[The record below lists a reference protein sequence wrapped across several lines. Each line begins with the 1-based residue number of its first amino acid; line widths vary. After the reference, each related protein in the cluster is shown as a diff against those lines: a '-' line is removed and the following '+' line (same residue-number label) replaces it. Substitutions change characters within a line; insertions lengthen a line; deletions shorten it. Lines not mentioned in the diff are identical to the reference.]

1 MPFFLLYIFNLVAER
16 IEWGLTGAEGH
27 KFYSHP
33 VSFILEK
40 LMSVCGKNH
49 VGLWENSVNK
59 VKCLIIPVSLWEKFG
74 EHSIV
79 LDNSRQF
86 VGRIRLTKYSVG

>member
-1 MPFFLLYIFNLVAER
+1 MPFVLLYISNLVAER

-49 VGLWENSVNK
+49 VGLWE
-59 VKCLIIPVSLWEKFG
+59 KFG
-74 EHSIV
+74 EQSKMF
-79 LDNSRQF
+79 DNSRQF
-86 VGRIRLTKYSVG
+86 VGKIR